1 MLKYG
6 LTSNRIIRTK
16 SIRSVVFVDTSRHK
30 KNIKKK
36 RYFNFCICYIYSVCC
51 IYVVSYTH
59 VENLISRLSKR
70 LQSANC
76 VVSSKPRENK
86 RGD

>member
-36 RYFNFCICYIYSVCC
+36 GILIFVFVIFILF
-51 IYVVSYTH
+51 VVYMLISYTQ